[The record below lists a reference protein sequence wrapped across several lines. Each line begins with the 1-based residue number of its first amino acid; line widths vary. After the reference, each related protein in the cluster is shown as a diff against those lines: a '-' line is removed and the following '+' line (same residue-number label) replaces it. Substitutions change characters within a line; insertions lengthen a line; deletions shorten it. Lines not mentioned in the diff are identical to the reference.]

1 MQYRVLHDGWVAGE
15 RAGAGDVLDLTP
27 QQAKYEPVEV
37 VEQDAKPVSRKAKA
51 APEVAL

>member
-1 MQYRVLHDGWVAGE
+1 MQYRTLHDGWVAGQRVAE
-15 RAGAGDVLDLTP
+15 GDVVNLTP
-27 QQAKYEPVEV
+27 QQAKYEPVEA